1 MYQNKNMNDE
11 SYQNNMQD
19 KRLDSIEKHIV
30 IINEEM
36 GSAKNDMAWI
46 KKFFWLIATASVG
59 GLITAL
65 INLLISLA
73 KHYGT

>member
-1 MYQNKNMNDE
+1 MNDE

-36 GSAKNDMAWI
+36 GSVKNDMA
-46 KKFFWLIATASVG
+46 
-59 GLITAL
+59 ITAL